1 MAGDSFTDEPESGVP
16 TVACA
21 RCGREWDLDFEL
33 EDLHA
38 GNRAVVQ
45 FALDHERHTGHFP
58 DGITPWIVDCRQCP
72 AGEQYLEERPARR
85 WATVHTR
92 HTDHTVAVHSP
103 TDKESGEQISGE

>member
-1 MAGDSFTDEPESGVP
+1 MVGDSITDEPESGVP
-16 TVACA
+16 TVACT
-21 RCGREWDLDFEL
+21 RCGRDWNLDFEV

-45 FALDHERHTGHFP
+45 FALDHEQHTGHFP
-58 DGITPWIVDCRQCP
+58 D
-72 AGEQYLEERPARR
+72 GEQYLEERPARR
-85 WATVHTR
+85 WAKVYTR